1 MEGEGAGETDDVIM
15 EPDSDLDKSPPKLR
29 ASRKVGKRR
38 RKLKRRGD
46 KKQVLNFKTFLY
58 FSSLKLIFI
67 FFVGVHKDH
76 RSSAL

>member
-46 KKQVLNFKTFLY
+46 KKQVLNYKNLY
-58 FSSLKLIFI
+58 ILVL
-67 FFVGVHKDH
+67 
-76 RSSAL
+76 